1 MAGSSKADMDRFAD
15 GSMLLQ
21 VSNVFPDIESDIIRK
36 DLSFTHSAEQ
46 TINRILD
53 GTIIQSSPQK
63 NNSSGSYACS
73 STDINSDSDLDLPPL
88 KLKVNPRCPP
98 RGSYGNAS
106 KYDNDV
112 IDLSQDDHSDT
123 DVNSDS
129 DPELPDLDN
138 PTGKHNNDESN
149 VDSSNQIENISAAK
163 TREKN
168 NYNLKKTSNTHTHTD
183 TSHKCNA
190 NLCSSETACDL
201 AGDPS
206 SKMVEN
212 DFRPNFSVHISDDSD
227 EDYGPLTNRLG
238 LAERCGLGA
247 KSRLF
252 TKVSSAA
259 SDSKVAQH
267 ERDASDSFGSVQGV
281 KRKSNILV
289 DSNQADHNCEDV
301 PQKKAKKKRSP
312 EEIAESKRLAEEKRA
327 ERVRALEDKKAQK
340 QRESD
345 MKKALQENKR
355 HYRAGD
361 CVKYLTV
368 SVDPGVINSGQLGAG
383 IFKACGDL
391 GAKCVTEPQFVP
403 NTITWKREV
412 LDCSQ
417 ATAVKKEVVEEDVLA
432 VIPTHDFVSM
442 VTNYTQMQ
450 QGLGQAGAMTVR
462 DYIQTLQS
470 VYAGKAISVFVMGKE
485 KYFSDLKLSN
495 KRNHREAVLN
505 VGGGDGQRPRKTK
518 KGGSDRVISRVEME
532 EALIDAQLHTNCIVQ
547 FAETSQDAA
556 DLVKSFTKAV
566 ADKPAKRD
574 RLENVF
580 DFLAEGAAGVKVDK
594 NGNGL
599 LKVWKH
605 QLLQF
610 KNVGPDMAEAI
621 IAVYPS
627 PRLLYEAYKSCTT
640 EKEAQ
645 KLLENIVV
653 RRGAGVLVT
662 NRRIGK
668 ELSRKIHSL
677 FTSTDSEFIIK

>member
-1 MAGSSKADMDRFAD
+1 MAGGSKTDMDRFAH
-15 GSMLLQ
+15 GSLLLQ
-21 VSNVFPDIESDIIRK
+21 VSSVFPDFESDVIRK

-53 GTIIQSSPQK
+53 GTIIRSSPLK
-63 NNSSGSYACS
+63 NNSSESYACS

-88 KLKVNPRCPP
+88 KLKLDPRWQP
-98 RGSYGNAS
+98 RVSYGNTS

-129 DPELPDLDN
+129 DLELPDLAVQ
-138 PTGKHNNDESN
+138 TGKNTSDGRD
-149 VDSSNQIENISAAK
+149 VDSINPVEKLSSYK
-163 TREKN
+163 PTEKN
-168 NYNLKKTSNTHTHTD
+168 CHNLNKYSNIHTHAD
-183 TSHKCNA
+183 IGNKYSD
-190 NLCSSETACDL
+190 NLCSYKTHDL
-201 AGDPS
+201 TSDPS
-206 SKMVEN
+206 SKMDEN
-212 DFRPNFSVHISDDSD
+212 AFKPNFSVHISDDSD
-227 EDYGPLTNRLG
+227 EDCGPLTNRLG

-259 SDSKVAQH
+259 SGPTDTHHEQDDSC
-267 ERDASDSFGSVQGV
+267 GLVQGI

-289 DSNQADHNCEDV
+289 DSNQTEHGCEDV
-301 PQKKAKKKRSP
+301 PQKKARKKRSP

-327 ERVRALEDKKAQK
+327 ERARAMEDKKVQK

-345 MKKALQENKR
+345 MRKALQENKK

-361 CVKYLTV
+361 CVKYLTM

-383 IFKACGDL
+383 IFKVCGDL

-417 ATAVKKEVVEEDVLA
+417 PTAMKREVVEDDVLA
-432 VIPTHDFVSM
+432 MIPTHDFVSM

-450 QGLGQAGAMTVR
+450 HGLRQADAITVR
-462 DYIQTLQS
+462 DYVQTLQS
-470 VYAGKAISVFVMGKE
+470 VYTGKNISVFVMGRE

-505 VGGGDGQRPRKTK
+505 VGSGDGHRQRKAK
-518 KGGSDRVISRVEME
+518 KGGSEPVTSRVEME